1 MHETHADRLKWR
13 IGRAFDPDVRIPDND
28 PRMTETTSKY
38 ADFERLRVQAA
49 ALRREGL
56 SRRQIRD
63 RLHVDNNDLLN
74 RLLQGEP
81 APEWTKRPRAKD
93 DVRAKARELRLQ
105 GMTYDQIQV
114 ELGCSKSSIS
124 LWVRDLPKPER
135 RRSREES
142 SAIGRRGWEATLQRR
157 DVERQAQKRRAADEV
172 GAMTDR
178 ELFLLGVGL
187 YWAEGTKSKPY
198 RTQERVT
205 FVNSDPGMIEVFLA
219 WLRLVG
225 VDEAHLRFH
234 ILIHETADIAEAE
247 QFWASLTG
255 AGPEAFGKTSLKR
268 HSPRTNRKNVGAEYR
283 GCLVVRV
290 LKGADLY
297 RRIEGCWCGIVG
309 AAARADHR
317 NRT

>member
-1 MHETHADRLKWR
+1 
-13 IGRAFDPDVRIPDND
+13 
-28 PRMTETTSKY
+28 MTETTSKY
-38 ADFERLRVQAA
+38 ADFEGLRAQAV

-81 APEWTKRPRAKD
+81 APEWTKRPNAKD
-93 DVRAKARELRLQ
+93 DVREKARELRLQ

-114 ELGCSKSSIS
+114 ELGCSKGSIS

-135 RRSREES
+135 KRSRDES

-157 DVERQAQKRRAADEV
+157 DVERQAQKQRAADEV
-172 GAMTDR
+172 GVMTDR

-219 WLRLVG
+219 WLRLLG
-225 VDEAHLRFH
+225 VDDDALRFH
-234 ILIHETADIAEAE
+234 VLIHETADVAGAER
-247 QFWASLTG
+247 FWADLTG
-255 AGPEAFGKTSLKR
+255 AAPSAFGKTSLKK
-268 HSPRTNRKNVGAEYR
+268 HSPKTNRKNVGENYR
-283 GCLVVRV
+283 GCLAVRV
-290 LKGADLY
+290 LKSAELY
-297 RRIEGCWCGIVG
+297 RRIEGSWYGIVLG
-309 AAARADHR
+309 AETASRSNVR
-317 NRT
+317 FSRY

>member
-1 MHETHADRLKWR
+1 
-13 IGRAFDPDVRIPDND
+13 
-28 PRMTETTSKY
+28 MTETTSKY
-38 ADFERLRVQAA
+38 AGFEGLRERAV

-74 RLLQGEP
+74 RLLEGEP

-124 LWVRDLPKPER
+124 PWVRDLPKPER
-135 RRSREES
+135 KRTREES

-157 DVERQAQKRRAADEV
+157 DAERRAAQQKAANEI

-178 ELFLLGVGL
+178 ELFLLGVGP
-187 YWAEGTKSKPY
+187 YWAEGSKSKPY

-219 WLRLVG
+219 WLRLPG
-225 VDEAHLRFH
+225 VTGERLRFH
-234 ILIHETADIAEAE
+234 VHIHETADIAAAE
-247 QFWASLTG
+247 QYWITLTG
-255 AGPEAFGKTSLKR
+255 ADPAAFGKTSLKR
-268 HSPRTNRKNVGAEYR
+268 HSPKTNRKNIGDDYR
-283 GCLVVRV
+283 GCLSVRV

-297 RRIEGCWCGIVG
+297 RRVEGSWCGIVG
-309 AAARADHR
+309 AAKRADQS